1 MTYCN
6 VPGVVGTSLRLNPPD
21 SPNDQCVDY
30 GNQRDR
36 CLGSLSECPDGITI
50 SFWIKLGFHA
60 DNAGHYYVSS
70 GAQTMDSHGIAI
82 YTKENGLSFTQK
94 TLESSWE
101 ITLNDVK
108 QGLCVLALK
117 ALKYFCINHGDQRVY
132 FKLKSSS
139 LS

>member
-1 MTYCN
+1 MKYCN
-6 VPGVVGTSLRLNPPD
+6 IPGVVGTSLRLNPPD
-21 SPNDQCVDY
+21 SPNDQYVDY

-50 SFWIKLGFHA
+50 SFWIKLGFYA
-60 DNAGHYYVSS
+60 DNAAHYYISS
-70 GAQTMDSHGIAI
+70 GAQTKDSHGIAI

-108 QGLCVLALK
+108 QGLCVSALE